1 MGLGPLA
8 AVMFALLP
16 ATCRVDHCPAVSGPR
31 VECLLILCYESAE
44 VECREIAMNGGGE
57 KAGAG
62 REWSKAR
69 ATRNKKGKRVS
80 S

>member
-8 AVMFALLP
+8 AVMFALLLALP
-16 ATCRVDHCPAVSGPR
+16 ATCRVGHCPPVSGPR

-62 REWSKAR
+62 RE
-69 ATRNKKGKRVS
+69 
-80 S
+80 